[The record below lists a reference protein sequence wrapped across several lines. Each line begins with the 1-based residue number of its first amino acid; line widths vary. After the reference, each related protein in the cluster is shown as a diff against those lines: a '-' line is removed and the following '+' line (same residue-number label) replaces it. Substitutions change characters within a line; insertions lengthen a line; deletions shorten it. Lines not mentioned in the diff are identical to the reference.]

1 MGMTHDV
8 QDGRDAAARA
18 RSCKQSRTRP
28 IRYDQ
33 DTWIVMRND
42 PVLPAAVI
50 LRLRGPDRQE
60 FFLTV
65 RWDLDPVNRRM
76 VGRYRT
82 LQEAD
87 AAVLYETL
95 APVVGAPLEDIEQ
108 LRKRQEQH
116 AVELEQQ
123 QAERAKRYGP

>member
-1 MGMTHDV
+1 MGMAHEV

-18 RSCKQSRTRP
+18 RSSKQSRPRP

-33 DTWIVMRND
+33 DTWLVMRND

-50 LRLRGPDRQE
+50 LRLRGPGRQE
-60 FFLTV
+60 FFVTV
-65 RWDLDPVNRRM
+65 RWDLEPENRRM
-76 VGRYRT
+76 IGRYPT

-87 AAVLYETL
+87 DVVLYETL
-95 APVVGAPLEDIEQ
+95 TPVVGAPLEDNEQ
-108 LRKRQEQH
+108 LRRRQEQH
-116 AVELEQQ
+116 AVELERQ

>member
-18 RSCKQSRTRP
+18 RSSKQSRPRP

-33 DTWIVMRND
+33 DTWLVMRND

-50 LRLRGPDRQE
+50 LRLRGSGRQE
-60 FFLTV
+60 FFVTV
-65 RWDLDPVNRRM
+65 RWDLEPENRRM
-76 VGRYRT
+76 VGRYAT

-95 APVVGAPLEDIEQ
+95 APVVGAPLEDTEQ
-108 LRKRQEQH
+108 LRRRQERH
-116 AVELEQQ
+116 AVELERQ